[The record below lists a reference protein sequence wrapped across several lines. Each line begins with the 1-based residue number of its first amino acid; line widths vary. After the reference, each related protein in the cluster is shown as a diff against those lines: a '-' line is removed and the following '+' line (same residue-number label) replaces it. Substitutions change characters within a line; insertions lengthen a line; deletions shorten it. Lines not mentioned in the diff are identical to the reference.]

1 MKKILLS
8 IILICL
14 SFVSNAEE
22 NYDKQLDN
30 LFNQL
35 RSTRNSIAAKEIESK
50 IWKIWTT
57 HPSEE
62 SLTSLL
68 AKGSYYMSQN
78 QLTSAHNVFSKA
90 IELDPKWAE
99 AWNKRATVL
108 YLMGNY
114 ELSQNDI
121 DEVLKLEKRHF
132 GALSGQ
138 GMVQTALKN
147 YQKAIDSYIEA
158 HKIYPSMKTP
168 LIMIEKLQLQ
178 LQKQSMSTGI
188 WIAIRMQLHRQLSE
202 GALDFLF
209 RSALRNS
216 QYLIVIFGH
225 D

>member
-1 MKKILLS
+1 MKKKLLS
-8 IILICL
+8 LALILFTSI
-14 SFVSNAEE
+14 SYAED
-22 NYDKQLDN
+22 NYKIELDN

-35 RSTRNSIAAKEIESK
+35 KTTSSSITAKEIETK
-50 IWKIWTT
+50 IWDLWTT

-62 SLTSLL
+62 SLTNLL

-108 YLMGNY
+108 YLMGSY

-158 HKIYPSMKTP
+158 HKVYPAMKTP
-168 LIMIEKLQLQ
+168 LIMIEKLQ
-178 LQKQSMSTGI
+178 I
-188 WIAIRMQLHRQLSE
+188 
-202 GALDFLF
+202 
-209 RSALRNS
+209 
-216 QYLIVIFGH
+216 LIQQESI
-225 D
+225 